1 MRNNGPVTQRE
12 VTVKAGEQL
21 VTSTST
27 KGVITFCNNTFCRIA
42 GFERD
47 ELLGQAHNIVRHP
60 DMPQLAF
67 ANMWNNLKAG
77 KHWMG
82 LVKNRCKNGDHYW
95 VDAYATPLKENGHI
109 IGYESVRVA
118 PTADQIKRAE
128 IAYGRINAGKQA
140 VPMLS
145 LIWARYF
152 IPLLVTLAL
161 IVVDTVS
168 LMALDKLSLGAF
180 FGALVTSGI
189 LGAIVAVAISSGL
202 HKLLKESRRIIN
214 DPLAAY
220 IYTGS
225 ADYFGEINLA
235 EFAHAARLRTALG
248 RIQVAAADLVN
259 KSESTQSKVN
269 DALTGMSA
277 QQGES
282 EQVAESMSQMAIAV
296 HEVASNVSQTKDATV
311 NALSEVKSVET
322 ITQEANREIANL
334 NQTVGTLSNV
344 LEELSGG
351 SEKIASV
358 IGVIRDIADQTNLLA
373 LNAAI
378 EAARAGEQGRGF
390 SVVADE
396 VRSLAQ
402 RTQQSTQ
409 DIENI
414 IEELGNTTNLAVG
427 NMQSCKDRSQ
437 RSVESINRVQS
448 SLQSITQ
455 SVTSIEQMAQQI
467 ASAAEEQSCVA
478 NEVSNNTQNISN
490 IAKDT
495 ESKAQSAA
503 QTTREMGQLASKQ
516 LSLVERFK

>member
-1 MRNNGPVTQRE
+1 M
-12 VTVKAGEQL
+12 
-21 VTSTST
+21 
-27 KGVITFCNNTFCRIA
+27 
-42 GFERD
+42 
-47 ELLGQAHNIVRHP
+47 
-60 DMPQLAF
+60 
-67 ANMWNNLKAG
+67 
-77 KHWMG
+77 
-82 LVKNRCKNGDHYW
+82 
-95 VDAYATPLKENGHI
+95 
-109 IGYESVRVA
+109 
-118 PTADQIKRAE
+118 
-128 IAYGRINAGKQA
+128 
-140 VPMLS
+140 
-145 LIWARYF
+145 
-152 IPLLVTLAL
+152 
-161 IVVDTVS
+161 
-168 LMALDKLSLGAF
+168 
-180 FGALVTSGI
+180 
-189 LGAIVAVAISSGL
+189 
-202 HKLLKESRRIIN
+202 
-214 DPLAAY
+214 
-220 IYTGS
+220 
-225 ADYFGEINLA
+225 
-235 EFAHAARLRTALG
+235 
-248 RIQVAAADLVN
+248 
-259 KSESTQSKVN
+259 
-269 DALTGMSA
+269 
-277 QQGES
+277 
-282 EQVAESMSQMAIAV
+282 
-296 HEVASNVSQTKDATV
+296 
-311 NALSEVKSVET
+311 
-322 ITQEANREIANL
+322 
-334 NQTVGTLSNV
+334 